1 MKVSHVLLAVLGASI
16 ACSAFAAPALDGTLK
31 KAKDTGIFTIG
42 YRDASV
48 PFSYLDAKGNKIAH
62 TIDPRTGRSA
72 VSRLLSVTVAAP
84 TCAEADALGTM
95 FLAMGADDAL
105 AAAKSMP
112 QMKVYFILADGAD
125 AYEEY
130 VSPAMEAAIMQ

>member
-1 MKVSHVLLAVLGASI
+1 M
-16 ACSAFAAPALDGTLK
+16 
-31 KAKDTGIFTIG
+31 
-42 YRDASV
+42 
-48 PFSYLDAKGNKIAH
+48 AH

-105 AAAKSMP
+105 KAVRTMP
-112 QMKVYFILADGAD
+112 DVKAYFILADGAD
-125 AYEEY
+125 GYEEY
-130 VSPAMEAAIMQ
+130 ISPAMEAMIMQ

>member
-1 MKVSHVLLAVLGASI
+1 M
-16 ACSAFAAPALDGTLK
+16 
-31 KAKDTGIFTIG
+31 
-42 YRDASV
+42 
-48 PFSYLDAKGNKIAH
+48 
-62 TIDPRTGRSA
+62 
-72 VSRLLSVTVAAP
+72 TVVAP

-130 VSPAMEAAIMQ
+130 VSPAMEAVIMQ